1 MFCCIKCISS
11 ILRLE
16 RALRPKAFKCCGQ
29 RFATSTAQSC
39 ATLPLH
45 ALPATRMQ
53 SPDVPGCG
61 ARASL
66 LLPETGP
73 TLLPGFV
80 LPSCTESLSLL
91 LQAYVSAYFATSSS
105 AKSPARIA
113 LILGRG
119 NYLLEMTEFGA
130 STLPAT
136 LTVLTAGV
144 ESCAAALLSRKPRL
158 VSEN

>member
-1 MFCCIKCISS
+1 
-11 ILRLE
+11 
-16 RALRPKAFKCCGQ
+16 
-29 RFATSTAQSC
+29 
-39 ATLPLH
+39 
-45 ALPATRMQ
+45 MQ
-53 SPDVPGCG
+53 SPDIPGCG

-80 LPSCTESLSLL
+80 PPSCTESLLLL
-91 LQAYVSAYFATSSS
+91 LQAYVSAHFATSAS

-119 NYLLEMTEFGA
+119 NYLLEMTKFGA

-144 ESCAAALLSRKPRL
+144 VCCSIALEEAQ
-158 VSEN
+158 VS